1 MGRSKPE
8 FRKDRALRFYY
19 DVLGLD
25 RLHYGMWVDN
35 DPRTLDG
42 VKVAQKRYEDFLVT
56 EIQSLAKDP
65 AKTRVLDVG
74 CGSGVMSETLFGKG
88 FDVEGL
94 SPDLFQQEIFEK
106 RLPGRFHLARFQYF
120 NSSKEY
126 DLVLMSESA
135 QYIPVKQLFAKA
147 YECLKPGGHLVVC
160 DYFKND
166 YASGLIGKSGH
177 KLSTFL
183 KLAKDDGF
191 LVTKEKD
198 VTHETSPTLDAAK
211 IFIEKYILTSI
222 EIFSDKLRERR
233 PRLFKIIM
241 WLFRKRI
248 AKGYRILELL
258 DSEAFAK
265 NKKYMF
271 FIFQK
276 N

>member
-1 MGRSKPE
+1 MAKKKPA

-25 RLHYGMWVDN
+25 RLHYGMWEDN
-35 DPRTLDG
+35 DPRTLEG
-42 VKVAQKRYEDFLVT
+42 VKVAQKRYEDFLVS
-56 EIQSLAKDP
+56 EIQA
-65 AKTRVLDVG
+65 
-74 CGSGVMSETLFGKG
+74 G

-120 NSSKEY
+120 KPSKDY
-126 DLVLMSESA
+126 NVLLMSESA

-147 YECLKPGGHLVVC
+147 HNCLKPGGHLLVC
-160 DYFKND
+160 DYFKNED
-166 YASGLIGKSGH
+166 ASGLIGKSGH
-177 KLSTFL
+177 KLNAFMEQSRQ
-183 KLAKDDGF
+183 DGF
-191 LVTKEKD
+191 SLVSERDITR
-198 VTHETSPTLDAAK
+198 ETIPTLDAAR

-222 EIFSDKLRERR
+222 EIFSDKIKERK
-233 PRLFKIIM
+233 PRLFKLVM

-248 AKGYRILELL
+248 AKGYKNLELL
-258 DSEAFAK
+258 DSEAFAN